1 MPTMEKDRADRLSDR
16 IEQKAVARCAG
27 LYTDALRRCM
37 RRYAPV
43 LKELEA
49 LEDKKPPTAYA
60 TPEQQEKWREG
71 ERRRIIRK
79 SGMAKCVSREVAAAG
94 AFAADVIRKAMDDI
108 DRINRV
114 GDDIG

>member
-1 MPTMEKDRADRLSDR
+1 MQDRADRLSDR
-16 IEQKAVARCAG
+16 VEEKALAKCAG

-37 RRYAPV
+37 RRFAPV
-43 LKELEA
+43 FRQLEELET
-49 LEDKKPPTAYA
+49 KKPPSSCKTD
-60 TPEQQEKWREG
+60 EEQEKWRADQ
-71 ERRRIIRK
+71 RRTILLR
-79 SGMAKCVSREVAAAG
+79 SGMSKAVSREIAAAG